1 MRQIYTWIL
10 SAAIPLLASCS
21 QDEFKDGIVPPG
33 NSLYIS
39 SAILTSGGHT
49 EMEAATRA
57 SVSVTNGSLG
67 LFRSKGTGYAS
78 TLDNVKYTYTGAD
91 KGWQPATAADT
102 LFLNGDDADVCAYY
116 PYNSDT
122 EYTDK
127 TRFILHPGKYTGTA
141 STHDPMDLCYATNR
155 TLNGARRATTF
166 ELKHAMALLELKIT
180 KDAGYKGDCSIGSVS
195 ILSPELITGCT
206 LNITDGTYTTGVK
219 DGVLA
224 YNPGTDDTGIL
235 IGNTASTTAALLV
248 PFTPTA
254 DGVTIAFAVND
265 VPVEAVIPGDK
276 LPKLEA
282 GYRYTANIVMKA
294 ASMQVTGVD
303 MMPWEETGV
312 GGDDY
317 TWYPTE
323 DVIKLTAPIHIASY
337 DWAWSNLD
345 YVGGK
350 PVLRD
355 FQTWPDNYTVH
366 WPYCVMDANTT
377 PNTVVGNTTYDYA
390 TDPCSALNA
399 TLGGTWMLP
408 NTHQVNLLLATD
420 YVTVDNGCWFGTS
433 VAPAKDDGT
442 YLFLPANTE
451 VLQTNSSPYME
462 TGGYWLSDAGTQD
475 LLYVGKRFHPVPSI
489 TKGEGDGAYS
499 PYNAMVRCVQ
509 KARETIILD
518 GVEWAMGNLVKKDD
532 GTYVINDFQ
541 AAMPTMTGSST
552 NTWADVNR
560 GFHFTWNSLDRLSMT
575 DGTAYDYDVAN
586 DPCAKVAPAGT
597 WRTPTKEEFDK
608 AVAKGQVKGT
618 YTLNDVTVDGFYLGT
633 NTAPAKGGGDEFLF
647 LPIAGSGDQHTYTS
661 FYAQYWTSTESDNT
675 DTDGNKPEAYKF
687 YGSQFGTLGSVISER
702 KSYPAAVRCVKGS
715 LEKVYT
721 LTKTAEVKIGTVTYA
736 RTNLN
741 HDFTFEAEPWISG
754 KMNGSDIDYW
764 YWGRKTPSSDG
775 VYTKD
780 MEDWSIL
787 TGDEEDPCKSVSGG
801 GWRLPTQSELVALAK
816 KAMPA
821 DSKVNINGEVLTVTG
836 SNGFVKN
843 ESATIGGT
851 VFYDATTKN
860 VLFLPAAGTED
871 TSGNITSPVLKGG
884 YQSSNAMKGGTGCM
898 PLSISQNTLG
908 VAVPGWSYRYT
919 GNSIRCVKK

>member
-1 MRQIYTWIL
+1 MTKQKKNPL
-10 SAAIPLLASCS
+10 AAGIALLATLLLFSCS
-21 QDEFKDGIVPPG
+21 QDELNDGTVPPG

-127 TRFILHPGKYTGTA
+127 TRFILHSGKYTGTA

-155 TLNGARRATTF
+155 TLNGAGRATTF

-195 ILSPELITGCT
+195 ILNPELITGCT

-323 DVIKLTAPIHIASY
+323 DLIKLTAPIHMAGY

-345 YVGGK
+345 YVGGNIA
-350 PVLRD
+350 LRNY
-355 FQTWPDNYTVH
+355 QTWPDNYTVH
-366 WPYCVMDANTT
+366 WPYCVMDANTS
-377 PNTVVGNTTYDYA
+377 NDGVAIEGSSAYNYA

-399 TLGGTWMLP
+399 TLGGTWALP
-408 NTHQVNLLLATD
+408 TKHQVALLLSTG
-420 YVTVDNGCWFGTS
+420 YVYSEKGCWFGTT

-442 YLFLPANTE
+442 YLFMPGNSE
-451 VLQTNSSPYME
+451 VFYSAGSPDVKV
-462 TGGYWLSDAGTQD
+462 GAYWLSDGDPLTFFRIDMYDTSSAPKIET
-475 LLYVGKRFHPVPSI
+475 KSAEFH
-489 TKGEGDGAYS
+489 
-499 PYNAMVRCVQ
+499 YNALVRCVE
-509 KARETIILD
+509 KARETIIID

-532 GTYVINDFQ
+532 GTYVIDEHQ
-541 AAMPTMTGSST
+541 AAVPPLMSST
-552 NTWADVNR
+552 VTA
-560 GFHFTWNSLDRLSMT
+560 GYHFSWNFLGKRST
-575 DGTAYDYDVAN
+575 GTSYVYDEDN
-586 DPCAKVAPAGT
+586 DPCTHVAPAGT
-597 WRTPTKEEFDK
+597 WHTPTKAEFNK
-608 AVAKGQVKGT
+608 AIAKGVVLNAT
-618 YTLNDVTVDGFYLGT
+618 YVINGKTVNGCYLGT
-633 NTAPAKGGGDEFLF
+633 NTQPAVGEGDNYLF
-647 LPIAGSGDQHTYTS
+647 LPATGTIINSSDTYFNGMLS
-661 FYAQYWTSTESDNT
+661 YWTSSGG
-675 DTDGNKPEAYKF
+675 DTNGNFPCFSNGAVSTSSNYNA
-687 YGSQFGTLGSVISER
+687 
-702 KSYPAAVRCVKGS
+702 AAVRCVKG
-715 LEKVYT
+715 K
-721 LTKTAEVKIGTVTYA
+721 A
-736 RTNLN
+736 RPTHTMDVEGLDFYIADGNLIA
-741 HDFTFEAEPWISG
+741 TS
-754 KMNGSDIDYW
+754 K
-764 YWGRKTPSSDG
+764 
-775 VYTKD
+775 
-780 MEDWSIL
+780 
-787 TGDEEDPCKSVSGG
+787 SGG
-801 GWRLPTQSELVALAK
+801 GYTYAFAPEQGYFNTNATGGDFFCWNTLEPTGEVNQSAWDDARDACRQVGDGNWRTPSKEDFDALIAIGYKWGTYYVSSSGSEVNGVYFGTTSVPSTAGKNTYPFLPTSGLRSGGSYINSGRGNYWSTALH
-816 KAMPA
+816 PS
-821 DSKVNINGEVLTVTG
+821 DSSTAYFLSFGSGVDPSVGSIN
-836 SNGFVKN
+836 
-843 ESATIGGT
+843 
-851 VFYDATTKN
+851 
-860 VLFLPAAGTED
+860 
-871 TSGNITSPVLKGG
+871 TSSG
-884 YQSSNAMKGGTGCM
+884 YS
-898 PLSISQNTLG
+898 L
-908 VAVPGWSYRYT
+908 
-919 GNSIRCVKK
+919 RCVRDK